1 MHCLTDKLS
10 IGQLWVDKNSINIEP
25 DYQRESGVWSLNK
38 KQLFIDSLINN
49 LDIPKIYFHD
59 ERDKKQPFSFAVVD
73 GKQRLTAIWEFIEGK
88 YSLADDFKFL
98 DSRDDEK
105 LSELRYGEFSE
116 RYKEVF
122 KAKSLDIVYIQQADE
137 EDIEELFSRLN
148 NGEPLNA
155 AEKRNSMGGDMV
167 NLIRNIADLD
177 FFRNLP
183 FKNTR
188 FCYYEISA
196 KFLKLEKNQMEGSGE
211 ICDLKR
217 MYLDRMV
224 NENKKMTNKEK
235 SDLLKRVEKNLSYM
249 LKVFGKNN
257 PLLKTQSY
265 PPLMYIFVK
274 NISSHYVVNPKEIR
288 EFLENFLLARKE
300 NLKQAE
306 ENRDQNLIYFG
317 QLMQHGTNNYMSM
330 KERNDILKKYLIKWN
345 IDIEV
350 KDSKR
355 YFSHDER
362 HVIWL
367 SNGKKCSECKKSISF
382 DDMDADHRMRWIDG
396 GKTTLSNAQCL
407 CVYCNRRGIS
417 QPNFNL
423 K

>member
-1 MHCLTDKLS
+1 
-10 IGQLWVDKNSINIEP
+10 
-25 DYQRESGVWSLNK
+25 
-38 KQLFIDSLINN
+38 
-49 LDIPKIYFHD
+49 
-59 ERDKKQPFSFAVVD
+59 
-73 GKQRLTAIWEFIEGK
+73 
-88 YSLADDFKFL
+88 
-98 DSRDDEK
+98 
-105 LSELRYGEFSE
+105 
-116 RYKEVF
+116 
-122 KAKSLDIVYIQQADE
+122 
-137 EDIEELFSRLN
+137 
-148 NGEPLNA
+148 
-155 AEKRNSMGGDMV
+155 
-167 NLIRNIADLD
+167 
-177 FFRNLP
+177 
-183 FKNTR
+183 
-188 FCYYEISA
+188 
-196 KFLKLEKNQMEGSGE
+196 
-211 ICDLKR
+211 
-217 MYLDRMV
+217 
-224 NENKKMTNKEK
+224 
-235 SDLLKRVEKNLSYM
+235 
-249 LKVFGKNN
+249 
-257 PLLKTQSY
+257 
-265 PPLMYIFVK
+265 MYIFVK